1 MVGDDALVTA
11 LVSKGDVPQVQDGGV
26 LHHAAS
32 ARSRRLGRTR
42 AATAHVGEVLR
53 LRVAKQLLI
62 LPPREGH
69 RGGAAARSLTSE
81 THVAAE
87 DDHRGFGLRDDLGLG
102 KVV

>member
-1 MVGDDALVTA
+1 MVGDDALVPA
-11 LVSKGDVPQVQDGGV
+11 LVGEGDAPQVQGGGV

-32 ARSRRLGRTR
+32 RPRRLGRAW
-42 AATAHVGEVLR
+42 AATPHVGGVLR
-53 LRVAKQLLI
+53 LRVAEQLLI

-69 RGGAAARSLTSE
+69 GGGAAAGGLAGE

-87 DDHRGFGLRDDLGLG
+87 DNHGGFGLRDDLRLG